1 MSISF
6 TDLIILL
13 EILNT
18 SVGIHSR
25 DKQILKNKQYQTFPK
40 SNRKIVGTTDII
52 SYIYNVKVLVFGS
65 IGNICVFSAVKRK
78 TKNPSYSR
86 NSSKTH
92 HTVGTVQKPITL
104 SEQFQ
109 NPSHCRNSSKTHH
122 TVGTVQKPIT
132 LSEQFKNPSHCQKS
146 SKTHHTV
153 GTVQKPITL
162 SEQFKNQSHCR
173 NSSKTHHTVRKVQKP
188 ITLSEQ
194 FKNPSHCRN
203 SSKI

>member
-1 MSISF
+1 MRNYGIYLYIENIEVMSISF

-78 TKNPSYSR
+78 TKNPSY
-86 NSSKTH
+86 
-92 HTVGTVQKPITL
+92 
-104 SEQFQ
+104 
-109 NPSHCRNSSKTHH
+109 CRNSSKTHH

-132 LSEQFKNPSHCQKS
+132 LSEQFKNLIEKS
-146 SKTHHTV
+146 KKGAKSIPFNTQIHYRSLSRSGKTL
-153 GTVQKPITL
+153 Q
-162 SEQFKNQSHCR
+162 
-173 NSSKTHHTVRKVQKP
+173 
-188 ITLSEQ
+188 
-194 FKNPSHCRN
+194 
-203 SSKI
+203 